1 MKGALSL
8 QRHHAGSILRE
19 EKEPTYSLGNNS
31 GAECEDDSLVD
42 PLQAPKATF
51 QKCAHEE
58 SRIPTD
64 WLPSSSEDIEITE
77 VNQYDTSVVSPLLAA
92 SQNRGAFKLYS
103 LTESSLGWGLGWAIA
118 AGEEICRTH
127 SMISTEKNY
136 SEPGISSQ
144 RIAIL
149 AGIIQELPNRE
160 QAMALLDIF
169 EKRVLPFTYSV
180 VHVPTLR
187 KELEIFY
194 ALDCPQR
201 RASVIEHVD
210 TCWLGIILMT
220 FTLAVQFRPKSDKIP
235 KDLLGPFTNPQ
246 YCTLWHS
253 ATKTVLVLSG
263 FIGSPRLSV
272 IQTILLLSLYCVRTT
287 EANHGLIRIA
297 LTNAQSIG
305 LHRLGDKARQPPTN
319 ATPEYMIRRELAK
332 RIWWALI
339 LYEWRDITTTIP
351 SVALLDYFNTPMP
364 GNYNDVDLLSVPFP
378 APHPRDV
385 VTDMSY
391 MLSFIDL
398 TLVYREQAEIIYR
411 LEVKTGKNSVTLPPE
426 TIDLLD
432 TKYRA
437 VLENAPILSHSPVRP
452 DLEEI
457 VEVERWAFQVG
468 AFNKMF
474 QLHRNSLSNQNSRRL
489 CVQMARKTLSLQKSI
504 REKSDLPDLLI
515 MSVLQTFMSTVVLC
529 LNLLYLPPPAYE
541 RSVMRSEILDGLQAM
556 YDASRKS
563 NIDPRGI
570 RIVEVLLEEEQA
582 QWDLI
587 SQPGN
592 GQHLQGYKYRM
603 LNLAKRVA
611 KASHPSSG
619 ASSTASGSSSEKGLS
634 PLSQDG
640 SSPSSAPLLS
650 DFPPLQP
657 AYTQFDPYQ
666 VTKTGV
672 EAPFRRAS
680 RRGAPFDLSTFL
692 DGRENSSQTSPGSSL
707 PNLALDPNMMS
718 TIPTTLPVNATNSD
732 TRNSN
737 APVNGME
744 VRQGDASYVRPTG
757 LQNSAGPDMD
767 GFWEWILSQGME
779 QNTDTSFAST
789 MFPAPTE
796 TNMVV
801 DDIFSTD
808 KLAEFVKNSL
818 P

>member
-1 MKGALSL
+1 MSEEQQGPSDPTANDTQAPQRVIRRRNRQPLSCTTCRERKIWCDRVVPCSQCLRRGIGDTCHIENRTRTGPPSRKTSQSSSKSHNGVSAEEFAAIKNRLAQLESFIVEKQKHSTDLTTEQQPALTAAPSADANTSPYSSASTPSLYRTDEATAKHDYDAEAAAVLLEGLTMKGALSL

-529 LNLLYLPPPAYE
+529 LNLLYLPPPT
-541 RSVMRSEILDGLQAM
+541 
-556 YDASRKS
+556 S
-563 NIDPRGI
+563 NVRC
-570 RIVEVLLEEEQA
+570 
-582 QWDLI
+582 I
-587 SQPGN
+587 S
-592 GQHLQGYKYRM
+592 
-603 LNLAKRVA
+603 
-611 KASHPSSG
+611 
-619 ASSTASGSSSEKGLS
+619 
-634 PLSQDG
+634 
-640 SSPSSAPLLS
+640 
-650 DFPPLQP
+650 
-657 AYTQFDPYQ
+657 
-666 VTKTGV
+666 
-672 EAPFRRAS
+672 
-680 RRGAPFDLSTFL
+680 
-692 DGRENSSQTSPGSSL
+692 
-707 PNLALDPNMMS
+707 
-718 TIPTTLPVNATNSD
+718 
-732 TRNSN
+732 
-737 APVNGME
+737 
-744 VRQGDASYVRPTG
+744 
-757 LQNSAGPDMD
+757 
-767 GFWEWILSQGME
+767 
-779 QNTDTSFAST
+779 
-789 MFPAPTE
+789 
-796 TNMVV
+796 
-801 DDIFSTD
+801 
-808 KLAEFVKNSL
+808 
-818 P
+818 